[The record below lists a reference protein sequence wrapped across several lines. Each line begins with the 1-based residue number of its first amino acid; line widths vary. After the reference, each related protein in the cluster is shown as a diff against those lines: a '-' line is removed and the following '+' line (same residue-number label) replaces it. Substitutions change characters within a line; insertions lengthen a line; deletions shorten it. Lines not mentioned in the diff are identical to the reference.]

1 LFNCNILGLGY
12 IGLPTAAI
20 LCSAG
25 HKINGVDINKNLVK
39 DLRNGLIHISE
50 PDLHDLVK
58 DSLKSN
64 KLIISNK
71 PISADIHFIT
81 VPTPLLNLDQKSL
94 KADLSNVIN
103 AAKAIANI
111 LKKNDLIILEST
123 CPVGTTIKISEIV
136 SKESGISREDFH
148 IVYCPERVLPGNI
161 INEIKSNNRV
171 IGADSEKAKELAVNF
186 FSSFSNGALMTTDSK
201 TAELIKLSENAYRDL
216 NIAFAN
222 ELSMI
227 CDQFNINTQQLIN
240 IANQHPRVN
249 ILKPGIG
256 VGGHCIAVDPWF
268 IISEL
273 PEQTELIKKARQVN
287 LKKTHWVLSKIK
299 KTIRNFEN
307 RNKNKKVFTYGFFGI
322 TFKPD
327 VDDTRE
333 SPALWIINQLIAS
346 KINLLVYDPNV
357 SQSKIDIKISPY
369 EEVLEK
375 SDLNFILVG
384 HKEFKYSNKINENII
399 DICNLIKDD

>member
-1 LFNCNILGLGY
+1 MFSCNILGLGY

-25 HKINGVDINKNLVK
+25 HKINGVDINKNLLK
-39 DLRNGLIHISE
+39 NLRNGLIHINE

-58 DSLKSN
+58 NSLKSN
-64 KLIISNK
+64 KLIISDK

-94 KADLSNVIN
+94 KADLRNVIN
-103 AAKAIANI
+103 AAKDIANI
-111 LKKNDLIILEST
+111 IKKNDLIILEST
-123 CPVGTTIKISEIV
+123 CPLGTTIKISEIV
-136 SKESGISREDFH
+136 SKESGISKDDFH
-148 IVYCPERVLPGNI
+148 IVYSPERVLPGNI

-171 IGADSEKAKELAVNF
+171 IGADSEKGKELAVNF
-186 FSSFSNGALMTTDSK
+186 FSSFSNGSIMTTDSK
-201 TAELIKLSENAYRDL
+201 TAELIKLSENSYRDL

-227 CDQFNINTQQLIN
+227 CDYFNVNTRELIN

-273 PEQTELIKKARQVN
+273 PKKTELIKKARQVN

-307 RNKNKKVFTYGFFGI
+307 KNKNKNIFTYGFLGI

-333 SPALWIINQLIAS
+333 SPALWIINQLITS

-357 SQSKIDIKISPY
+357 SQSKIDIKITPY
-369 EEVLEK
+369 KEVLKK

-384 HKEFKYSNKINENII
+384 HKEFINSDMSSENII